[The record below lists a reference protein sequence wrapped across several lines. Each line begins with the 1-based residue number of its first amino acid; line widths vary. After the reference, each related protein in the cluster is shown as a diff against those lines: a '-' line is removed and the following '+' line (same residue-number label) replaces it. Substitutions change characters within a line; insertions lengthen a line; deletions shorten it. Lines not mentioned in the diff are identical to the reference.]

1 MKIKF
6 NMKRITATILAGF
19 VLAGSYPEP
28 VKASSDIEGYLSNIS
43 VISQREERF
52 QTRDYRYMSHYFGD
66 NGCGPSSITNALL
79 ALFNVTDSDTAFTFT
94 EEVMRLVCDFHNKDN
109 VATIDNLV
117 LLDLDLKNYLK
128 DKKDRYPNLYNLVSN
143 YSNDIVYLDSQLK
156 VNKLIE
162 HLESDNSNDSYTYM
176 YKFSMQD
183 KWDYII
189 DIVNT
194 LYKYEKYDSNLIFAR
209 IAGGT
214 NNTSAPFRSGNAG
227 HYMTFSLNVKDFYE
241 NGTIYMLDSLARA
254 LENEKI
260 GEGSRY
266 KKYYDFVTN
275 KNTFKEFND
284 IYDVTRVS
292 DNVIKIGLTE
302 TKLSTIHNL
311 LISGANSLLDDYRMM
326 LLEPFITY
334 GTGMTFLTIP
344 GNENVKGK

>member
-1 MKIKF
+1 MKINF

-19 VLAGSYPEP
+19 VLAGSYPEN
-28 VKASSDIEGYLSNIS
+28 VKASSDIEGYLSNVS
-43 VISQREERF
+43 VINQREERF
-52 QTRDYRYMSHYFGD
+52 QTRDYRYMSHYFGE
-66 NGCGPSSITNALL
+66 NGCGPASISNALL

-94 EEVMRLVCDFHNKDN
+94 EEVMRLVCDFHDKDN
-109 VATIDNLV
+109 VATIDSLV
-117 LLDLDLKNYLK
+117 LLDLDLKSYLK
-128 DKKDRYPNLYNLVSN
+128 DKKEKYPVLYNLVSN
-143 YSNDIVYLDSQLK
+143 YSGDIMYLNSRLTND
-156 VNKLIE
+156 KLIE

-194 LYKYEKYDSNLIFAR
+194 LYKYEKYDTNLIFAR
-209 IAGGT
+209 IASGTRGT
-214 NNTSAPFRSGNAG
+214 NAPFRSGDGG
-227 HYMTFSLNVKDFYE
+227 HYVTFAINVKDFYE

-284 IYDVTRVS
+284 IYNVTRVS
-292 DNVIKIGLTE
+292 DNVLKIGLTE
-302 TKLSTIHNL
+302 TKLATVHNL
-311 LISGANSLLDDYRMM
+311 LVSDANSLLDDYRMM

-344 GNENVKGK
+344 GEENVKTK